1 MTRTQRILAVC
12 LTTVACVL
20 GATAPALALGPNAST
35 PVTEP
40 NGDNWG
46 TTAPATVE

>member
-12 LTTVACVL
+12 LTTVACLV
-20 GATAPALALGPNAST
+20 GAAAPALAAGPNASA
-35 PVTEP
+35 PWTEP
-40 NGDNWG
+40 NGDTWG